1 MQNPFSNVGTKFY
14 ICTELPSTYDAAG
27 YNALAFTQMRGV
39 ASFDDLGG
47 KYQLI
52 PINQIGK
59 LRYNEISGLE
69 AQSLPL
75 YLVNL
80 TDAGQDLLKQ
90 AWYSK
95 AAHSYKIIGVDGTV
109 YYFTAKVSSRYK
121 NPGDRDNVADIKTE
135 LQINSI
141 ILEI

>member
-14 ICTELPSTYDAAG
+14 ISTALPSTYDATG
-27 YNALAFTQMRGV
+27 YNALTFTQIRGV
-39 ASFDDLGG
+39 ASFDDIGG
-47 KYQLI
+47 NYQLV
-52 PINQIGK
+52 PMNGIGQ
-59 LRYNEISGLE
+59 LAYNEIGGLQ
-69 AQSLPL
+69 AQTLPL
-75 YLVNL
+75 FVVNL

-90 AWYSK
+90 AFINK
-95 AAHSYKIIGVDGTV
+95 ATHSYRILGVDGTV